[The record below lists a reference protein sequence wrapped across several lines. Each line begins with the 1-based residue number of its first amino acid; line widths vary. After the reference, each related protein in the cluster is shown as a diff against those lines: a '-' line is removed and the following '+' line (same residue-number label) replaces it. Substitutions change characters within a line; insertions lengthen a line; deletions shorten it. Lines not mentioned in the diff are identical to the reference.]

1 MPRGHCAR
9 SQPAARPDAARAPPR
24 AGSSFTE
31 LARAS
36 GLSKTI
42 LGRIEAGDGNPS
54 IETLWRISQA
64 LALPLGALLEDE
76 GRPNA
81 RVIRARSGEQVRA
94 ESGMTGW
101 LVHADGRD
109 HRTELYD
116 LEYPRARSI
125 AATPTSR
132 GRRRSSSAW
141 RDASGSARWA
151 RRPSSGPGDAILFAA
166 DAPHSYEAL
175 RDTRVLCWM
184 LYAPRHMRRRSDLV
198 APVLAGCVTA
208 LVGFSGSFPVVLAG
222 LRAVGADREEAAS
235 GLLAALRRRRRRRD
249 PA

>member
-1 MPRGHCAR
+1 VDSAR
-9 SQPAARPDAARAPPR
+9 YLNRRLGRTLRAHR
-24 AGSSFTE
+24 LAHGSSLSE

-42 LGRIEAGDGNPS
+42 LGRIESGDGNPS

-116 LEYPRARSI
+116 LEYPKGTDHRSDAHLPGTEEVI
-125 AATPTSR
+125 VCVQ
-132 GRRRSSSAW
+132 GRIRVGPVGEEA
-141 RDASGSARWA
+141 DL
-151 RRPSSGPGDAILFAA
+151 GPGDAILFAA
-166 DAPHSYEAL
+166 DTPHSYEAL

-184 LYAPRHMRRRSDLV
+184 LYA
-198 APVLAGCVTA
+198 AGI
-208 LVGFSGSFPVVLAG
+208 
-222 LRAVGADREEAAS
+222 
-235 GLLAALRRRRRRRD
+235 
-249 PA
+249 